1 LPRRLSDK
9 PAMIVELK
17 WDQSARGTISQIKN
31 RQYVKGL
38 EEYKGKLLLIGI
50 NYDRKTKTHD
60 CMIEI
65 VEK

>member
-1 LPRRLSDK
+1 
-9 PAMIVELK
+9 MIVELK